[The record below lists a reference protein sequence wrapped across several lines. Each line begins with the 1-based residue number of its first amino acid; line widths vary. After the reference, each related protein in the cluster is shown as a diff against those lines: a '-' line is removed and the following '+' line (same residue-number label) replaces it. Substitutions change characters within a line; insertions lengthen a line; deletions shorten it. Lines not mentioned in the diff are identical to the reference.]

1 MVVFA
6 SDSNEEGRW
15 YCLAGKLVEG
25 GVVCRDDMAD
35 IVVELLLVLML
46 LLMVLVLEM
55 LLAEGRVVALVL
67 L

>member
-25 GVVCRDDMAD
+25 GVVCREDMAD
-35 IVVELLLVLML
+35 IVVELILVLLVLL
-46 LLMVLVLEM
+46 LSRWIRSSCLGDWIE
-55 LLAEGRVVALVL
+55 
-67 L
+67 